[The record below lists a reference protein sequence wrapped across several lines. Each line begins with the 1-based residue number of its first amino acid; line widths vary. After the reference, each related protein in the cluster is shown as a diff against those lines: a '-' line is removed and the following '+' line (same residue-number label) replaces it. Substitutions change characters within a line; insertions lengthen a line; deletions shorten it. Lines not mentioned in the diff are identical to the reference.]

1 MRFYPPPILN
11 NLTVCSRQTD
21 VIPFYN
27 VASVVIN
34 LTNPRQAIETFGL
47 TALEAMSCGLPVI
60 VPTVGGITELVEDG
74 ENGYKIDVQMLD
86 VVGMRIMQMLSDKD
100 LYLHLSA
107 SASAS
112 SRRYDERWMISSI
125 EKAIS

>member
-1 MRFYPPPILN
+1 MKFYPPHILN
-11 NLTVCSRQTD
+11 NLTVYTRQAD

-86 VVGMRIMQMLSDKD
+86 EIGTQIAKMLGDRA

-107 SASAS
+107 SALAS
-112 SRRYDERWMISSI
+112 SRRYDERNMIFSL
-125 EKAIS
+125 EKAIN